1 MCRSRL
7 ILALI
12 VGLPCATAAAV
23 PASLEPAAAAHG
35 RPAAVT
41 LIDRG
46 AGSEWRYL
54 DDGT

>member
-1 MCRSRL
+1 
-7 ILALI
+7 LI